1 MIAEVSTSV
10 RGRGLMAALLIA
22 LSLLPLTGE
31 TQKLR
36 SLAGGWQRIFTLEW
50 QADQRGGRPII
61 AGYVTNISGYQ
72 IENVQLLLEAVDGA
86 GQVLNQRV
94 VRVRGDMGG
103 SARLFFEF
111 PVPASPSYRIEIFS
125 YDRVE
130 LGNLL

>member
-1 MIAEVSTSV
+1 MGG

-22 LSLLPLTGE
+22 LSLMPLTGE

-50 QADQRGGRPII
+50 QADQRGGRSII
-61 AGYVTNISGYQ
+61 AGYVTNISDYQ
-72 IENVQLLLEAVDGA
+72 IENVQLLVEAVDGA

-94 VRVRGDMGG
+94 VRVLGDMGG
-103 SARLFFEF
+103 SSRRFFEF

-130 LGNLL
+130 RGNFL